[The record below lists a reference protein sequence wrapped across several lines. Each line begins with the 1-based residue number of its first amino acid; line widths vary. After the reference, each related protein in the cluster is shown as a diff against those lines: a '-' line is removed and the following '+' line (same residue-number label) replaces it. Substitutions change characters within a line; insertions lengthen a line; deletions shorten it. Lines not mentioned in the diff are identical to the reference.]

1 MPHSPTKQEAE
12 ESKVKGLGGSHYPRH
27 PPAGYLGPHR
37 EQMCQGPHAGP
48 GKGLWAQSNS
58 LPCKGQTLGFTAEDL
73 PGPRGLHTL
82 TGQSNR
88 MRVPE
93 ESSVIIG

>member
-1 MPHSPTKQEAE
+1 MQ
-12 ESKVKGLGGSHYPRH
+12 GGEG
-27 PPAGYLGPHR
+27 AVGT
-37 EQMCQGPHAGP
+37 EQ
-48 GKGLWAQSNS
+48 L
-58 LPCKGQTLGFTAEDL
+58 LPCKGAKLRFTAEDL

-88 MRVPE
+88 MRVPA